1 MRAFEQRK
9 KNTSSSSNSSFFSP
23 KIQKKLKTGT
33 PGDQFEVEADKVA
46 DKVVNNNSS
55 GALLQ
60 SKSEEEVQQK
70 PISETIS
77 SVQSKEMKEEEPVQ
91 KKSDEKE
98 EKVQKK
104 EEEKEPIQKKEKEE
118 EKGPIQKKEKEEE
131 KPVQKKEE
139 KKEEEPVQK
148 KEEKEE
154 PIQAK
159 CADCEKEEKVQKKE
173 VKEEEKPVQ
182 KKEENSNKES
192 QENELEGKLNS
203 SKGGGKGLD
212 KKTKNEMESGFGA
225 DFSDVKVHTDSNAVQ
240 MSQEL
245 GAQAFTNGNDV
256 YFNKGKYNPNSKE
269 GKHLLAHELTHTIQQ
284 NGAKQKSGMV
294 QKSTVGNDYENGSEN
309 LEAPRFQGNSILE
322 QVHDNQRLVGNG
334 QSGPCVSKI
343 QAGLEDL
350 GFTLPQYGADG
361 VFGNETKQAVLDF
374 QDTYDLAYD
383 GIVGGETMGLLD
395 DIHAGKQ
402 GGGGKKDKKKPKK
415 CSKKKPVVVKSG
427 TFPSQMSTKF
437 FTESGCKND
446 IIIKSRDLHDN
457 SDVGGC
463 NAFEIVVD
471 GINRGTVN
479 PKFGKDTTT
488 VVSIPGISI
497 GMHEITLTVPSYC
510 NAIIKATI
518 SVF

>member
-9 KNTSSSSNSSFFSP
+9 KSTSTSSNSSFFSP

-60 SKSEEEVQQK
+60 SKSEEEIQQK

-118 EKGPIQKKEKEEE
+118 EK
-131 KPVQKKEE
+131 PVQKKEE

-173 VKEEEKPVQ
+173 AKEEEKPIQ

-294 QKSTVGNDYENGSEN
+294 QKSAMRNAEP
-309 LEAPRFQGNSILE
+309 LP
-322 QVHDNQRLVGNG
+322 
-334 QSGPCVSKI
+334 
-343 QAGLEDL
+343 EDL
-350 GFTLPQYGADG
+350 QTENPQFKDDPTLERANDNELLISTGHKGPYVKEIQKGLLELGKDLNDYGADG
-361 VFGNETKQAVLDF
+361 DFGSETRDAVIDF
-374 QDTYDLAYD
+374 QIDKGLDSVD
-383 GIVGGETMGLLD
+383 GIVGPETIGTLDNALSKKSGKEDPSSKNCGETVGLPLSSSCYD
-395 DIHAGKQ
+395 YMNTCITETFKPDKSSALKIDIEVDYMTPQPSWIKEDVSIQ
-402 GGGGKKDKKKPKK
+402 VMK
-415 CSKKKPVVVKSG
+415 CG
-427 TFPSQMSTKF
+427 TFYDTKIGSKRISPDNIPLKMS
-437 FTESGCKND
+437 EE
-446 IIIKSRDLHDN
+446 IKS
-457 SDVGGC
+457 V
-463 NAFEIVVD
+463 
-471 GINRGTVN
+471 T
-479 PKFGKDTTT
+479 
-488 VVSIPGISI
+488 PGDKYY
-497 GMHEITLTVPSYC
+497 V
-510 NAIIKATI
+510 IIHSRSSSKLKTYYTI
-518 SVF
+518 SQ